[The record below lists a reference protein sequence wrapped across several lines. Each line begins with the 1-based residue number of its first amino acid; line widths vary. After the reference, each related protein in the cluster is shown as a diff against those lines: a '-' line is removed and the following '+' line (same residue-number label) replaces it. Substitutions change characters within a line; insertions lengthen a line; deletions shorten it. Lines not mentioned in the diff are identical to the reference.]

1 LNITQKKKETALVT
15 GATGVIGPVL
25 IRRLL
30 RDGYHVRALIRRES
44 EYGLLPEDVDIR
56 FGDLTDG
63 HVEQKAAVGVDV
75 IFHLAAKLHLDHQG
89 FADEDEYKEVN
100 VEGTRHIVEAARIN
114 EVRRFIFFSTI
125 NVYGPGEAGL
135 VFDEDSPIRSDSW
148 YTQTKAR
155 AEGIVLDGLP
165 AVVLRLAAVYGPGM
179 KGNYPRLLEALR
191 RGFFPM
197 IGDGRNRRTLVFISD
212 VCQAALLAAE
222 HPNAVG
228 QIYNVTDGEVHTL
241 QEVIKAICDALGK
254 RPPRFAL
261 PRSLVRP
268 AFGLMED
275 GFGLFGRRSP
285 IGRSTVDKILEDLA
299 VSGDRIK
306 RNLGFRPKYDL
317 LSGWQETIQQIAS
330 GNDG

>member
-1 LNITQKKKETALVT
+1 MTQKGNKTALVT

-44 EYGLLPEDVDIR
+44 EYGVLPEDVDIR
-56 FGDLTDG
+56 LGDLTDG
-63 HVEQKAAVGVDV
+63 HVAQEAAVGVDV

-89 FADEDEYKEVN
+89 PADEDVYKVVN
-100 VEGTRHIVEAARIN
+100 VEGTRHIAEAARIN
-114 EVRRFIFFSTI
+114 EVRRLIFFSTI

-135 VFDEDSPIRSDSW
+135 VFDEDSPLHPDSW
-148 YTQTKAR
+148 YAQTKAR
-155 AEGIVLDGLP
+155 AEEIILNGSP

-197 IGDGRNRRTLVFISD
+197 IGDGRNRRTLVFIGD
-212 VCQAALLAAE
+212 VCQAARLAAE
-222 HPNAVG
+222 HPEAVG
-228 QIYNVTDGEVHTL
+228 QIFNVTDGEVHTL
-241 QEVIKAICDALGK
+241 QEVIQVICEALGK

-261 PRSLVRP
+261 PRGLVRP

-299 VSGDRIK
+299 VNGDRIK
-306 RNLGFRPKYDL
+306 RKLGFRPQYDL
-317 LSGWQETIQQIAS
+317 LKGWQKTIKLR
-330 GNDG
+330 